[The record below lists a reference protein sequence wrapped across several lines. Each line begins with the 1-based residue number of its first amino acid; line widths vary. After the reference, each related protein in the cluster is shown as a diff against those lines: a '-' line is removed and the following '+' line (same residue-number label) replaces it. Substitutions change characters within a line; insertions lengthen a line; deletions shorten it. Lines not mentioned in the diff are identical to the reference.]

1 MSNQSS
7 AYWDEIQFVCK
18 KALKAGRKA
27 GGVSLADVRVDIK
40 TTIDEAM
47 NSTAPEVQ
55 ANLKKVFW
63 KKTPYAR
70 EIHLYH
76 YEKDNGK
83 IIIKGS

>member
-1 MSNQSS
+1 M
-7 AYWDEIQFVCK
+7 
-18 KALKAGRKA
+18 
-27 GGVSLADVRVDIK
+27 SLADVRVDIK